1 MKLKVTGVETIVITD
16 PARLIRHRKHLDPAI
31 LQELRGQVLTTDELK
46 GHFGY
51 ARTTALADTQ
61 LARHIELV
69 DDKRRVSIT
78 ASRARW
84 RVL

>member
-1 MKLKVTGVETIVITD
+1 MRLEVRGVETIEITD
-16 PARLIRHRKHLDPAI
+16 PARLIRRRKHIDLEV
-31 LQELRGQVLTTDELK
+31 LGKLRGQTLTAEELK
-46 GHFGY
+46 GRFGY